1 MASSAENRDIEMTAK
16 LGFSLIPKICY
27 RLLYVEMSAQ
37 LDECTVEN
45 VDLKM
50 KEKRG
55 VDGGIRS

>member
-16 LGFSLIPKICY
+16 LGFSL
-27 RLLYVEMSAQ
+27 
-37 LDECTVEN
+37 ECNVEN